1 MRSLEVSSGGESPA
15 SGASAQGANYIEEGE
30 QTGSWC
36 RNVGDFF
43 IARFPASC
51 SQHLNM
57 ANDILVFAEHQGG
70 RLTRPTWEAIAGA
83 QHLGQGL
90 STTVSTILLGNNLG
104 SLAADLSAAAV
115 QEVLTVDSP
124 LLAGYTADGYT
135 AALRAVIEQQKPRLV
150 VFSHTYQ
157 VRDFAPKLAASL
169 DRGLASDCLG
179 YRNEAGKL
187 IFVRQVFQGKYC
199 ADVELVG
206 EPPHF
211 VSFQAAAFRED
222 AVVRGTSPAPITP
235 MVVELTA
242 DAIRTQPGERFREA
256 KQAVD
261 LTQAELI
268 VAVGRGIKAPENI
281 DLAKKLAEA
290 LGAELGA
297 SRPICDSGWLPMDR
311 QIGSS
316 GQTVAPKLYVAL
328 GISGAIQHMVGMKG
342 SNTIVAV
349 NKDKEAPIFE
359 VATYGIVGDLFEIV
373 PPLIEEIGK
382 LKE

>member
-1 MRSLEVSSGGESPA
+1 
-15 SGASAQGANYIEEGE
+15 
-30 QTGSWC
+30 
-36 RNVGDFF
+36 
-43 IARFPASC
+43 
-51 SQHLNM
+51 M
-57 ANDILVFAEHQGG
+57 ANDILVFAEHLGG
-70 RLTRPTWEAIAGA
+70 KLTRPTWEALAAA
-83 QHLGQGL
+83 QHLAKGL
-90 STTVSTILLGNNLG
+90 GAAVTAVLLGNNLA
-104 SLAADLSAAAV
+104 SQAADLASASV
-115 QEVLTVDSP
+115 QEVLTVESP
-124 LLAGYTADGYT
+124 LLADYTADGYT
-135 AALRAVIEQQKPRLV
+135 LALRAVIDQQKPALV

-157 VRDFAPKLAASL
+157 VRDFAPKLAAAL
-169 DRGLASDCLG
+169 NRGLVSDCLG
-179 YRNEAGKL
+179 YRNEGGKL

-206 EPPHF
+206 EAPHF

-222 AVVRGTSPAPITP
+222 AVERGASPAPITP
-235 MVVELTA
+235 VAVDLAA
-242 DAIRTQPGERFREA
+242 DAIRAKPGERFREA

-268 VAVGRGIKAPENI
+268 VAVGRGIKAPENV
-281 DLAKKLAEA
+281 DLAQKLADA

-342 SNTIVAV
+342 ANTVVAI
-349 NKDKEAPIFE
+349 NTDKEAPIFE

-373 PPLIEEIGK
+373 PPLIEEIK
-382 LKE
+382 KVKA